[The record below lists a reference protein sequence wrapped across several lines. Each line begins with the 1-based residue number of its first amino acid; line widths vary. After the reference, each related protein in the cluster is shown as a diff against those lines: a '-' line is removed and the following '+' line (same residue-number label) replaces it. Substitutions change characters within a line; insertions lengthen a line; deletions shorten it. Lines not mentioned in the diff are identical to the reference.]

1 MSGAPIKAAA
11 AYLIQTE
18 SGDAV
23 TLDHARAVDYAA
35 QKHGIVRDLVLGSEA
50 RELLAA
56 LESICV
62 LVNQPDPSR
71 NIPFIRE
78 ACAGALKS

>member
-1 MSGAPIKAAA
+1 M
-11 AYLIQTE
+11 
-18 SGDAV
+18 
-23 TLDHARAVDYAA
+23 
-35 QKHGIVRDLVLGSEA
+35 RDLVLGSEA

-78 ACAGALKS
+78 ACARALKS

>member
-1 MSGAPIKAAA
+1 MKPR
-11 AYLIQTE
+11 AYLIQGHQHE
-18 SGDAV
+18 AV
-23 TLDHARAVDYAA
+23 TLDHAKAIDYAA
-35 QKHGIVRDLVLGSEA
+35 VHHGVVRDLVLGTEA

-71 NIPFIRE
+71 NIPLIRE
-78 ACAGALKS
+78 ACARALKS